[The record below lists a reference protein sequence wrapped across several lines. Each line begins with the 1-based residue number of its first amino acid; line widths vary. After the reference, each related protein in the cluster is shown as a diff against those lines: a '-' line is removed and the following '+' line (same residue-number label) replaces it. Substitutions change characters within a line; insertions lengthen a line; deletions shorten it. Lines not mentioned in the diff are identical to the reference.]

1 MADIIHVG
9 RSIQDLTTSPKLAPV
24 SAVRMLVD
32 ESSYYEAGTSGGYEF
47 EIESPWATQ
56 AQTNWL
62 LSQMS
67 GLEYSPYEAKMGLLP
82 PQAELGDYANIRGVF
97 GGILSEDISFGMDYA
112 ASFGSPAD
120 EEIDHEYKYESR
132 TDRQLSQK
140 VSRRSPKG
148 NSEFGWSLQ
157 DDQWKIYNE
166 DGDIF
171 RVSATGAWL
180 KGHLD
185 ITEGSINI
193 NNTFTVDAD
202 GNLYATS
209 GTFAGNVWASN
220 IQYTDSDD
228 PSTVNYGTFNG
239 AGLSGGTV
247 SKGKTTSSVQS
258 TLTQVGINQSDIA
271 AINAMFVGTLTCNA
285 VTIEHAFKLGS
296 LNISTTTVG
305 GVSNVLY
312 GYA

>member
-1 MADIIHVG
+1 MADVIHIG
-9 RSIQDLTTSPKLAPV
+9 RSIKDLNTSPKLSPV
-24 SAVRMLVD
+24 SAVRMLLD

-67 GLEYSPYEAKMGLLP
+67 GLEYAPFEASMGLLP
-82 PQAELGDYANIRGVF
+82 PEAELGDYANVRGVF

-148 NSEFGWSLQ
+148 NAEFGWNLQ

-209 GTFAGNVWASN
+209 GTFTGNVYAGNIS
-220 IQYTDSDD
+220 
-228 PSTVNYGTFNG
+228 YGTTAGYFSG
-239 AGLSGGTV
+239 SGLSNYSVGY
-247 SKGKTTSSVQS
+247 GKTGFTG
-258 TLTQVGINQSDIA
+258 TLDQVWTNQSDIV
-271 AINAMFVGTLTCNA
+271 AINNLFAGTLTCNNL
-285 VTIEHAFKLGS
+285 TISHYFKLGA
-296 LNISTTTVG
+296 LTITTGTVG
-305 GVSNVLY
+305 GQSNVLY
-312 GYA
+312 GF